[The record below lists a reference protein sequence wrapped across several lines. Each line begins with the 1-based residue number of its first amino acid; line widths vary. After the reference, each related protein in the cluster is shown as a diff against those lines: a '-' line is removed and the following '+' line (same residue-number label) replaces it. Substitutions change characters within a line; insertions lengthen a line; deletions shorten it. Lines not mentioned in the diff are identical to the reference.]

1 MTEQLGFPP
10 LPDNPP
16 TEEEL
21 LADQDKLKDL
31 HRLLMETRVS
41 EGKLVCGN
49 CEHEY
54 AVKEGIPIFL
64 LPSHLV

>member
-1 MTEQLGFPP
+1 
-10 LPDNPP
+10 
-16 TEEEL
+16 
-21 LADQDKLKDL
+21 
-31 HRLLMETRVS
+31 METSVS

-49 CEHEY
+49 CQHEY

>member
-21 LADQDKLKDL
+21 LEDQDKLRDL